1 MILRRFK
8 KIYFVGIGGIGMS
21 GIAEIMF
28 NMNFKIEGSDVNENS
43 NTLRLQEMGIKINVG
58 HDSKNIK
65 TFDLAVISSAI
76 RNKNKEILLAKNYKI
91 PTISR
96 AMMLSEILRFKN
108 SITISGSHGKTTTTS
123 MVSSIFEQAKLDP
136 TIINGGIINKYNTNA
151 KLGGGN
157 WIIAEADESDG
168 SFIFLPSTIGVINN
182 IDPEHLDFYK
192 NFNNLKNAFLKYA
205 KNITFLGF
213 LCACRDDKN
222 VRQILKNLKDKRV
235 ITFGISKLSN
245 VRCTNVRIVT
255 KKELFYSCFDVE
267 VSWIKKYNIKN
278 ILLPMVGIHNIKN
291 SLGAISIAVGLGFS
305 KKIIREG
312 IKRFSGVKRRF
323 SLVYNRK
330 IKIFDDY
337 AHHPVEIKNVLNSLK
352 LIKSKRIIA
361 IHEPHRYTRLQS
373 LFDDFI
379 DSLKIS
385 DYLILLPVFSA
396 GEKKIKNLN
405 SLYLLKKLKKKK
417 SFYAPNKEILFQ
429 KLEEIIKEGDNVI
442 FLGAGPITKLSY
454 EFAERIR
461 NNKLDL

>member
-28 NMNFKIEGSDVNENS
+28 NMNFKIEGSDINENS

-58 HDSKNIK
+58 HDSKNIR

-123 MVSSIFEQAKLDP
+123 LVSSIFEQAKLDP

-245 VRCTNVRIVT
+245 VRCTNVRIVA
-255 KKELFYSCFDVE
+255 KEELFYSCFDVE
-267 VSWIKKYNIKN
+267 VSWIKK
-278 ILLPMVGIHNIKN
+278 
-291 SLGAISIAVGLGFS
+291 
-305 KKIIREG
+305 
-312 IKRFSGVKRRF
+312 
-323 SLVYNRK
+323 
-330 IKIFDDY
+330 
-337 AHHPVEIKNVLNSLK
+337 
-352 LIKSKRIIA
+352 
-361 IHEPHRYTRLQS
+361 
-373 LFDDFI
+373 
-379 DSLKIS
+379 
-385 DYLILLPVFSA
+385 
-396 GEKKIKNLN
+396 
-405 SLYLLKKLKKKK
+405 
-417 SFYAPNKEILFQ
+417 
-429 KLEEIIKEGDNVI
+429 
-442 FLGAGPITKLSY
+442 
-454 EFAERIR
+454 
-461 NNKLDL
+461 